1 MERDES
7 DQHGMEIADPQQ
19 EKRWIGI
26 VTYMVFFALVAG
38 VIVVLMRRFTGSLWL
53 AIALVTFMVS
63 YMLVMGWLASRN
75 LSGSDGG
82 RAGRWR

>member
-7 DQHGMEIADPQQ
+7 DQDGMEIADPQQ
-19 EKRWIGI
+19 DKRWIGF

-53 AIALVTFMVS
+53 AIVLVTFMVS
-63 YMLVMGWLASRN
+63 YMLVMGWLTSRN
-75 LSGSDGG
+75 LSASDRG